1 MFSIATL
8 FNKNINNCNVYNVK
22 NMKNMFSNETSFNIN
37 NWNVSNVFDI
47 KNMFI
52 MKLYLNKIYL
62 VGLLI

>member
-1 MFSIATL
+1 MFSIATS
-8 FNKNINNCNVYNVK
+8 FNINNRNASNVK